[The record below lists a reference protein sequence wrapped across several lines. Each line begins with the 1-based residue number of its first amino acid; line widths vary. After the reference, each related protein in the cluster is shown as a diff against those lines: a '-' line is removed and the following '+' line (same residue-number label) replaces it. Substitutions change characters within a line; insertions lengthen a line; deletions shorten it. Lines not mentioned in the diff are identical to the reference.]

1 MSGAPGGAAATA
13 EALAG
18 AAGAREGTASAGAH
32 PRGGG
37 EASGEPPAV
46 PHLKEV
52 RELIRQLC
60 IVEKNL
66 TLYPPYGRIV
76 RESLEKLHAYARG
89 LLRDAGA
96 VRFEVT
102 QERLLFQKAPA
113 YEEPERSKNLAFRLH
128 KDGVREILFDPEV
141 TIEELR
147 DFLVCLKEA
156 RKVDE
161 EDDDFVTMFWEKDAH
176 NIELRLADELLS
188 SDDLPT
194 VPEARSLLGRFSL
207 ERFGITPEE
216 REELTRALD
225 SRKTEEASSPF
236 EIADDEAQKIRDM
249 VAAEA
254 RYIAVLDF
262 ADILL
267 EVMTRDRGSE
277 GLSRAVKMIRA
288 IIASVV
294 EGLDFGQAALL
305 MQRFSSEFHPA
316 LAEEHRRQ
324 LREMLETFKDKQT
337 LLILETYLKEND
349 RLGPEHEVF
358 KFMKAFPKS
367 AAESFCPFLRFEK
380 HAAGIAQVLVHLASG
395 HLDKYAEYLEDPDPI
410 VVRAMI
416 GVILQ
421 ADTEAPVKR
430 LAKALRHPDE
440 SVRVSCARAILEKAE
455 SSAGP
460 LFLPLLADPS
470 QQIVNLALEFFV
482 KVPYPQAFDKL
493 RSLAKSKA
501 FHALDHKRKRLCFNA
516 ILKSAPA
523 RGFDFIAGS
532 VLRWPFSWGKLSR
545 DRKSAALEALALT
558 GSERAREILQRW
570 AARKRS
576 GLSGAAQQAL
586 RTLAAVEAKS
596 RAAAAPPAEKTEV
609 SHA

>member
-1 MSGAPGGAAATA
+1 M
-13 EALAG
+13 
-18 AAGAREGTASAGAH
+18 REF
-32 PRGGG
+32 
-37 EASGEPPAV
+37 V
-46 PHLKEV
+46 
-52 RELIRQLC
+52 RQLS

-76 RESLEKLHAYARG
+76 RESLEKLHACARC

-96 VRFEVT
+96 VRLEVT
-102 QERLLFQKAPA
+102 QDRMLFQKAPA
-113 YEEPERSKNLAFRLH
+113 YEEAERGRNLAFRLH
-128 KDGVREILFDPEV
+128 KDGVREVVFDQDL

-176 NIELRLADELLS
+176 NIELRLSDDLLS
-188 SDDLPT
+188 SDDIPT
-194 VPEARSLLGRFSL
+194 VPEARSLLGHFSL

-216 REELTRALD
+216 KEELTRALE
-225 SRKTEEASSPF
+225 SRKAEDASSPF
-236 EIADDEAQKIRDM
+236 EISDDDAQKIRDM

-254 RYIAVLDF
+254 RYIALLDF

-267 EVMTRDRGSE
+267 EVMTRDQKSD

-294 EGLDFGQAALL
+294 EDLDFGQAALL
-305 MQRFSSEFHPA
+305 MQRFSGEFHPA
-316 LAEEHRRQ
+316 LAEEHRRE

-349 RLGPEHEVF
+349 RLAPDHEVF

-367 AAESFCPFLRFEK
+367 AAESFCSFLRFEK
-380 HAAGIAQVLVHLASG
+380 QTAGIAQVLVHLASG
-395 HLDKYAEYLEDPDPI
+395 QLDKYAEYLEDPDPM

-416 GVILQ
+416 GVLLE
-421 ADTEAPVKR
+421 ADKEAPVKR
-430 LAKALRHPDE
+430 IARALRHPDE
-440 SVRVSCARAILEKAE
+440 SVRVSCARAVLERGDA
-455 SSAGP
+455 SAGP

-470 QQIVNLALEFFV
+470 AQILNLALEFFV
-482 KVPYPQAFDKL
+482 KIPYPPAFERL
-493 RSLAKSKA
+493 RSLAKSKV
-501 FHALDHKRKRLCFNA
+501 FLALDHKRKRLCFTA
-516 ILKSAPA
+516 ILKSSPA

-532 VLRWPFSWGKLSR
+532 VLRWPFSWSKLSR
-545 DRKSAALEALALT
+545 EKKSAALEALALT
-558 GSERAREILQRW
+558 GSERAREVLERW

-586 RTLAAVEAKS
+586 RTLAAIEAKS
-596 RAAAAPPAEKTEV
+596 SAASAPAAAKAEV